1 MYFLKFEL
9 VFWKVNILYANQAKF
24 IFYFRHLLL
33 LKRFPSNTL
42 MLFSKGRPLLN
53 IMNSR
58 YHIPEICMILS
69 PFLNPSYILGSFEMI
84 SKLIIY
90 EMMVTI
96 HLLEMK

>member
-1 MYFLKFEL
+1 
-9 VFWKVNILYANQAKF
+9 
-24 IFYFRHLLL
+24 
-33 LKRFPSNTL
+33 
-42 MLFSKGRPLLN
+42 
-53 IMNSR
+53 
-58 YHIPEICMILS
+58 MILS